1 LCCHP
6 QAVSVASRDS
16 MSFSEFSDF
25 FETVFVDQPV
35 SREFVA
41 AAQLDSYLDG
51 MTHTYTLSVLVS
63 VTWLTWCDTHT
74 HTLP

>member
-1 LCCHP
+1 MYARKLNLREFMNFCNR

-16 MSFSEFSDF
+16 MNFSEFSDF

-35 SREFVA
+35 SREFFA

-51 MTHTYTLSVLVS
+51 VTLTY
-63 VTWLTWCDTHT
+63 T
-74 HTLP
+74 HTLT

>member
-1 LCCHP
+1 MCDREPTLREFLNFCKR
-6 QAVSVASRDS
+6 QAMSVASRDS
-16 MSFSEFSDF
+16 MNFSEFSDF

-51 MTHTYTLSVLVS
+51 VTLTY
-63 VTWLTWCDTHT
+63 T
-74 HTLP
+74 HTLT

>member
-1 LCCHP
+1 M
-6 QAVSVASRDS
+6 SVASRDS
-16 MSFSEFSDF
+16 MNFSEFSDF

-51 MTHTYTLSVLVS
+51 VTLTY
-63 VTWLTWCDTHT
+63 T
-74 HTLP
+74 HTLT

>member
-1 LCCHP
+1 MCSREPTLREFLNFSHR

-16 MSFSEFSDF
+16 MNFSEFSDF

-51 MTHTYTLSVLVS
+51 VTHTYK
-63 VTWLTWCDTHT
+63 
-74 HTLP
+74 HTLT